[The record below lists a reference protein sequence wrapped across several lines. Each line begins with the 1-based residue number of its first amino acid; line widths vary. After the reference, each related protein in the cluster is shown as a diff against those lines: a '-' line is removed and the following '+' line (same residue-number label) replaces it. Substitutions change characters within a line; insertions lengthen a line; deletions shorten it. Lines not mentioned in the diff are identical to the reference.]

1 MSRDG
6 VYLDPLRTS
15 ARSAEQRVALRTFP
29 GPAGGASPGAPEQEV
44 KPCCGVGS
52 QATKDSEL

>member
-1 MSRDG
+1 